1 MCPFLFKMK
10 RYDKITEKNPRE
22 IVLLR
27 GTGCQWKRCTFCDYH
42 TDASSDANANF
53 ALNSAVLDCVT
64 GELGRLEVINSGSFV
79 DLDAKTMQKIRDVAI
94 AKGISALHFEC
105 HWMHRGA
112 LNDLRA
118 FFAKD
123 RIRLIFKIGVE
134 SFDIPFRERILKKG
148 LGNATPEQIAAAGF
162 EEINLLCGIDGQT
175 ASGIRADIETGLA
188 HFSRVCVNVMTENT
202 TAVRPD
208 KKVIE
213 AFMREVY
220 PLYQNDQRV
229 DILLQ
234 NTDFGVGKRE

>member
-1 MCPFLFKMK
+1 MK

-42 TDASSDANANF
+42 SDASSDINANF

-64 GELGRLEVINSGSFV
+64 GEFGRLEVINSGSVV
-79 DLDAKTMQKIRDVAI
+79 DLDTQTLHKIRDVAVS
-94 AKGISALHFEC
+94 KGISFLHFEC
-105 HWMHRGA
+105 HWMHRNA
-112 LNDLRA
+112 LNELRA

-148 LGNATPEQIAAAGF
+148 LGNASPEQIAAAGF
-162 EEINLLCGIDGQT
+162 EEINLLCGIDGQ
-175 ASGIRADIETGLA
+175 SVKSIGADIETGLA

-202 TAVRPD
+202 TAIRPD
-208 KKVIE
+208 QRVIE

-234 NTDFGVGKRE
+234 NTDFGVG